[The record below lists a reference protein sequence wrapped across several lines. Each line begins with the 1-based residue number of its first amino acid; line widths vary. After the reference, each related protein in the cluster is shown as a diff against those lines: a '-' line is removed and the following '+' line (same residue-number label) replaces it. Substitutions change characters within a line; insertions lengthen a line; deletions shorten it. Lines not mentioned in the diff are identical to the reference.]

1 VFDFKRLRFSSYVAK
16 FYNIYEVMFCGL
28 EMKYLVLSRLRSGV
42 NVTPAVVKAIADHY
56 DLVKKLKL
64 EGKLEVHYPLLG
76 RHGGV
81 SIYVVKSHEELQSL
95 LVQNPLFN
103 FNDYEIFPLLEYERV
118 EKLIGKS

>member
-1 VFDFKRLRFSSYVAK
+1 
-16 FYNIYEVMFCGL
+16 
-28 EMKYLVLSRLRSGV
+28 MKYLVLSKLRSGV

-56 DLVKKLKL
+56 GLVKKLRL

-81 SIYVVKSHEELQSL
+81 SIYVVESHEELQSL

-103 FNDYEIFPLLEYERV
+103 FNDYEIFPLLEYESIK
-118 EKLIGKS
+118 KLTGKS

>member
-1 VFDFKRLRFSSYVAK
+1 MKFLVFSK
-16 FYNIYEVMFCGL
+16 
-28 EMKYLVLSRLRSGV
+28 LRSGV

-56 DLVKKLKL
+56 DLVKKLKAN
-64 EGKLEVHYPLLG
+64 GKLEVHYPLLG

-95 LVQNPLFN
+95 LVKNPLFN

-118 EKLIGKS
+118 EKLTGKS

>member
-1 VFDFKRLRFSSYVAK
+1 VAK
-16 FYNIYEVMFCGL
+16 FYNIYEVIFCGL
-28 EMKYLVLSRLRSGV
+28 EMKYLVLSRIRSGV
-42 NVTPAVVKAIADHY
+42 SVTPAVVKAIADHY

-81 SIYVVKSHEELQSL
+81 SIYVVKSHEELQNL

-103 FNDYEIFPLLEYERV
+103 FNDYEIFPLLEYESV
-118 EKLIGKS
+118 KKLTGKS